1 MNTTAIYFY
10 NLSIMVFLKS
20 LFENDFLINIFKKK
34 TPDIFYI
41 ESTSTSNKLLIPFL
55 CWMNVRVRKLEFK
68 LKDIKDSR
76 GELIR
81 LRIPRKDIFDIQRK
95 ILNSD
100 NYKSIYHKG
109 LSKNRLPDY
118 ISKGIIDGGIM
129 DEKSV
134 SRRLFCIH
142 VVNWHMRNKA
152 YVSSTFID
160 NKKIWFNIYKDYAK
174 KYSINLVFIKENFFS
189 FTSVT
194 VNNLIR
200 SQPFIYGLAKNIKY
214 RKFFKKDKCALKSH
228 SKLYVDGRGDVSFIN
243 DGNHSDFFW
252 YLNSTFP
259 ADYILYKY
267 FSSEEEFLLE
277 KEGVQCV
284 QDGVVLNRKIKRKYD
299 KPEIINNSEFKCES
313 KVIKLLVN
321 DYDLDRYTW
330 YKFFRR
336 YDVKLY
342 FTWYKYTKDHM
353 AIADAISDNGGV
365 SILWQ
370 MAFDGSKLSG
380 CVANCDIL
388 FAFSQFTHELDKSL
402 GSTIRYTVI
411 TGYPKDYAPAL
422 LKERAIDVRKKLQ
435 NNGARKIVFVIDEN
449 SLDDN
454 RWHTGHEVQR
464 ENYSYILEKVLE
476 TPWLGVIFKPKVA
489 KTLNRRLGAT
499 ATLLQEAIETGRCH
513 VYDASG
519 RHTTSVSPILAG
531 LSADVCVHSHLSSG
545 TAALECAL
553 EGIPTLLIDRE
564 GCPDSKLYELPVG
577 KVIFKNWPETIDAVM
592 KHFNTP
598 NGIPGF
604 GDWSSIIDELDPFR
618 DGKAASR
625 IGIYLDWL
633 IKGFES
639 GLDKEEV
646 MHQAAERYKN
656 KWGSDKVIL
665 Q

>member
-1 MNTTAIYFY
+1 MNTTAVYFY
-10 NLSIMVFLKS
+10 NLSVMVFLKS
-20 LFENDFLINIFKKK
+20 LFENNFFIKIFKKNAL
-34 TPDIFYI
+34 DIFYI
-41 ESTSTSNKLLIPFL
+41 ESTLVSNKLLIPFL

-81 LRIPRKDIFDIQRK
+81 LRIPRKDIFNIQRK

-100 NYKSIYHKG
+100 GYKSICNKS
-109 LSKNRLPDY
+109 LSQNRLPDY

-129 DEKSV
+129 DEQSV
-134 SRRLFCIH
+134 SRRLFCIQ
-142 VVNWHMRNKA
+142 VVSWHMHKKSYA
-152 YVSSTFID
+152 LSVFID
-160 NKKIWFNIYKDYAK
+160 NKKIWFDIYKDYAET
-174 KYSINLVFIKENFFS
+174 YNVNLVFIKEKFFS
-189 FTSVT
+189 FRIID

-200 SQPFIYGLAKNIKY
+200 SKPFLYGVAKNIKY
-214 RKFFKKDKCALKSH
+214 RNFFKKDKSTVKSQC
-228 SKLYVDGRGDVSFIN
+228 KLYVDGRGDVNFIN

-252 YLNSTFP
+252 YLNSSFP
-259 ADYILYKY
+259 ADHILYKY
-267 FSSEEEFLLE
+267 FSPEEELLLE
-277 KEGVQCV
+277 KEGVQHV
-284 QDGVVLNRKIKRKYD
+284 QDGVVQNRTFKRKYN
-299 KPEIINNSEFKCES
+299 KPKIINNPKFKSES
-313 KVIKLLVN
+313 KLIKSLVN

-330 YKFFRR
+330 YQFFRK

-370 MAFDGSKLSG
+370 MAFDGAKLSG
-380 CVANCDIL
+380 CVANFDLL

-422 LKERAIDVRKKLQ
+422 LKESAIDVRKKLQ
-435 NNGARKIVFVIDEN
+435 NNGAKKILFVIDEN

-476 TPWLGVIFKPKVA
+476 TPWLGVVFKPKVA
-489 KTLNRRLGAT
+489 KTLNRRLGT
-499 ATLLQEAIETGRCH
+499 IATLLQKATETGRCH
-513 VYDASG
+513 IYDTSG

-545 TAALECAL
+545 TAAIECAL

-564 GCPDSKLYELPVG
+564 GCPDSKLYELPIG
-577 KVIFKNWPETIDAVM
+577 KVIFKNWPETINAVM

-598 NGIPGF
+598 NGTPGF

-618 DGKAASR
+618 DGKAANR
-625 IGIYLDWL
+625 IGTYLDWL
-633 IKGFES
+633 IKGFEN
-639 GLDKEEV
+639 GLNREEV
-646 MHQAAERYKN
+646 MYQAAERYKE